1 MLFDLQSPFKPM
13 GDQPEAIRQLVE
25 GVNDNLPAQTLL
37 GVTGSGKTFTMANV
51 IAQTERPTL
60 ILSHNKTLAAQ
71 LYAEMRSFFPN
82 NAVEYF
88 VSYYDY
94 FQPEAYLPSTDTY
107 IEKDLAINMELDQL
121 RLSATNA
128 LLSGRR
134 DIVVVSSV
142 SCIYGIGNPQD
153 FHDNMIHL
161 EVGQMIA
168 KEDLLRRLV
177 NAQYTRNDITLQRGN
192 FQAKGDTID
201 VFLVNTDLILRIIL
215 CFDEIESIE
224 TMDVATGH
232 KIAEHDA
239 YTISPASIFTTTKA
253 RIDQAVDEIT
263 LDLGERIKFFEDCDD
278 PIKAERIR
286 ERVTYDVEMIK
297 EVGYC
302 SGIENYS
309 RYFDGRKEGERP
321 FCLLDCF
328 PDDYLLIIDESH
340 VSVPQIRGMSGG
352 DRSRKINLVEHGF
365 RLPAALD
372 NRPLKFEEFESLAK
386 QVIYVSATP
395 GDYELEKCEGVVA
408 EQLIRPTGLLDPPI
422 EVRPTEHQID
432 DLLEEIQVTIE
443 EGNRVIVTT
452 FTKRLAEE
460 LDEFLHDHGVRSAY
474 VHSDVDT
481 LDRIRILDELR
492 AGEIDVIVGVN
503 LLREGIDLPEVALV
517 AILDADKEGF
527 LRNDTSLTQTSG
539 RAARNV
545 HGRVIM
551 YGDKITGSMQRTI
564 DETERRRMKQMRYN
578 EEHGIVPKQIVK
590 GRNTLLD
597 NEQLKETREL
607 FGAVLEPTGK
617 KSYDS
622 KPTGTLGM
630 KPVVVGRSSKVADE
644 SELNYESVP
653 ALEEEIKKAQ
663 EEMLAAAKNL
673 DFIEAARL
681 RDYKIKL
688 ENKLKDLAAV
698 NKQ

>member
-1 MLFDLQSPFKPM
+1 MQFDLQSQFKPT

-25 GVNDNLPAQTLL
+25 GVNDHLPAQTLL

-51 IAQTERPTL
+51 IAQTGKPTL

-121 RLSATNA
+121 RLSCTNA

-161 EVGQMIA
+161 KVGDIVF
-168 KEDLLRRLV
+168 KDELLRRLV
-177 NAQYTRNDITLQRGN
+177 NAQYTRNDIALNRGN

-201 VFLVNTDLILRIIL
+201 VFLVATDMILRINL
-215 CFDEIESIE
+215 CFDEVEDIEA
-224 TMDVATGH
+224 MDVVTGH
-232 KIAEHDA
+232 TIAHYDE
-239 YTISPASIFTTTKA
+239 YTISPASIFTTTKERA
-253 RIDQAVDEIT
+253 DRAVDEIT
-263 LDLGERIKFFEDCDD
+263 LDLGERIRFFEECGDEV
-278 PIKAERIR
+278 KAERIR

-328 PDDYLLIIDESH
+328 PDDFLLIIDESH
-340 VSVPQIRGMSGG
+340 VTVPQLRGMSGG
-352 DRSRKINLVEHGF
+352 DRSRKQTLVEHGF
-365 RLPAALD
+365 RLPSALD
-372 NRPLKFEEFESLAK
+372 NRPLKFEEFESLTK

-395 GDYELEKCEGVVA
+395 ADYELEESEGVVV
-408 EQLIRPTGLLDPPI
+408 EQVIRPTGLLDPEIQVHPS
-422 EVRPTEHQID
+422 ENQMD
-432 DLLEEIQVTIE
+432 DLLEEILQRTE
-443 EGNRVIVTT
+443 RNERTIVTT

-460 LDEFLHDHGVRSAY
+460 LDEYLHEHGVRSAY
-474 VHSDVDT
+474 IHSDIDT
-481 LDRIRILDELR
+481 LDRVRILDELR
-492 AGEIDVIVGVN
+492 DGQIDVIVGVN

-527 LRNDTSLTQTSG
+527 LRNETSLTQTVG
-539 RAARNV
+539 RAARNLR
-545 HGRVIM
+545 GKSIM
-551 YGDKITGSMQRTI
+551 YADRITGSMQRTI
-564 DETERRRMKQMRYN
+564 DETNRRRDKQMRYN
-578 EEHGIVPKQIVK
+578 AEHGITPTAIKK

-597 NEQLKETREL
+597 NENLKETREQ
-607 FGAVLEPTGK
+607 FGAVMGTNSTRNTSGKGVSAKSLELT
-617 KSYDS
+617 
-622 KPTGTLGM
+622 
-630 KPVVVGRSSKVADE
+630 PVQTAKVAD
-644 SELNYESVP
+644 SSSVDYKSIP
-653 ALEEEIKKAQ
+653 ALTAEIEHTREA
-663 EEMLAAAKNL
+663 MLAAAKVL
-673 DFIEAARL
+673 DFMEAARL
-681 RDYKIKL
+681 RDYMLAL
-688 ENKLKDLAAV
+688 EERVKKLK
-698 NKQ
+698 

>member
-177 NAQYTRNDITLQRGN
+177 NAQYTRNDISLQRGN

-224 TMDVATGH
+224 SMDVATGH
-232 KIAEHDA
+232 KIAEHDT

-622 KPTGTLGM
+622 KPAGSLGM
-630 KPVVVGRSSKVADE
+630 KPVVVGRSSRVADE

-653 ALEEEIKKAQ
+653 VLEEEIKKAQ

-698 NKQ
+698 N